1 MHGFERTLRVIG
13 TVFEGERLLLPKTTI
28 AMKPFIIYS
37 LFAPAALMAQERPNI
52 LYIMTDQQT
61 ATAMSCAGNEEVHT
75 PNMDRLAQRG
85 VRFSNAY
92 CSMPLSG
99 PSRSSM
105 FTGYT
110 PGQVGLTEN
119 GTPMPD
125 SIRTRTLGTLLEE
138 NGYECAYAG
147 KWHAHTNSLPA
158 KEAFGFENLHG
169 HNDFGLAEAC
179 VAFLRRKPGQPFF
192 LVASFDNPHNIC
204 EYARHQNPPYASFE
218 EPALEDCPGL
228 PANFAINPYDADAL
242 AFERRQNHRLY
253 PTVTF
258 TPDDWRRYRNAYYR
272 LIEAVDK
279 EIGKILDEVDKQGL
293 WENTVVIFTS
303 DHGDGC
309 GAHQ

>member
-1 MHGFERTLRVIG
+1 
-13 TVFEGERLLLPKTTI
+13 
-28 AMKPFIIYS
+28 
-37 LFAPAALMAQERPNI
+37 
-52 LYIMTDQQT
+52 MTDQQT

-138 NGYECAYAG
+138 SGYECAYAG

-179 VAFLRRKPGQPFF
+179 VAFLRRNSEQPFF

-228 PANFAINPYDADAL
+228 PARIRPML
-242 AFERRQNHRLY
+242 RSKSRRLKIVPACLPILRSIRMM
-253 PTVTF
+253 PTPWLSSAGRT
-258 TPDDWRRYRNAYYR
+258 
-272 LIEAVDK
+272 
-279 EIGKILDEVDKQGL
+279 IGFIRP
-293 WENTVVIFTS
+293 
-303 DHGDGC
+303 
-309 GAHQ
+309 